1 MANSV
6 VHFEIHASDPEKL
19 SVFYGELFGWKFEK
33 YELPGMTY
41 WGVITAEKGAPN
53 AINGGLINRGVPAPT
68 LGATPSAFVCTVQVD
83 DIDAMMK
90 KAAELGAVEAMAK
103 FAIPGM
109 AWQGYMIDPDHNIFG
124 LHQADVNA
132 K

>member
-6 VHFEIHASDPEKL
+6 VHFEIHAEDPEKL
-19 SVFYGELFGWKFEK
+19 GEFYKSLFGWKIEK

-53 AINGGLINRGVPAPT
+53 AVNGGLVKRGVPKPA

-83 DIDAMMK
+83 DIDATMK

-109 AWQGYMIDPDHNIFG
+109 AWQAYLIDPDHNIFG
-124 LHQADVNA
+124 IHQADPNA

>member
-1 MANSV
+1 MNSI
-6 VHFEIHASDPEKL
+6 VHFEIHATEPEKL
-19 SVFYGELFGWKFEK
+19 GEFYKALFGWEIVK
-33 YELPGMTY
+33 YELPGMEY

-53 AINGGLINRGVPAPT
+53 AINGGLVKRGVPAPS

-103 FAIPGM
+103 FALPGM

-124 LHQADVNA
+124 LHQADPNA